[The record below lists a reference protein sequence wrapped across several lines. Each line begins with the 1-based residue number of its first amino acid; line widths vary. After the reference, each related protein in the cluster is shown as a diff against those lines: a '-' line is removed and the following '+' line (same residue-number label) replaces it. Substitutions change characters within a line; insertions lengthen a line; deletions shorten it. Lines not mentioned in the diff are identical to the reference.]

1 MTWAT
6 FQFAAGLLALYLGA
20 EWLVR
25 GSGRLARRFGVSAL
39 IVGLTVVAFGTSA
52 PEMVVSAFAAGRGQG
67 DVAVGNVI
75 GSNIFNVL
83 AILGITALL
92 FPIAV
97 ERSLIRRELPLMLL
111 ISLLL
116 PLLVFDGLLSRR
128 DAGILIALFAV
139 YLALMIWLARR
150 DPVIDTGEEAFDRE
164 LLASDDPT
172 RSPALPSIGYVVA
185 GLVALVAG
193 ARLLVDS
200 SIIFARAAGVSELV
214 IGLTVVAAGTSLPE
228 LATSTIAALRRESD
242 IALGNVIGSNIF
254 NLLAILGFSAAIRP
268 LSIAADLIRVEI
280 PVMIASSLLLVPLAF
295 TGRRLDRWEGALLLL
310 CYLGFLML
318 LFLRLA

>member
-52 PEMVVSAFAAGRGQG
+52 PEMVVSAFASGRGQG
-67 DVAVGNVI
+67 DMAVGNVI

-111 ISLLL
+111 ITLLL
-116 PLLVFDGLLSRR
+116 PLLMFDGLVSRT

-139 YLALMIWLARR
+139 YLGLMIWLARR
-150 DPVIDTGEEAFDRE
+150 DPVIDTGEAAFDRE

-172 RSPALPSIGYVVA
+172 RSRALPSIGFVIA

-268 LSIAADLIRVEI
+268 LPLATDLIRFEI

-318 LFLRLA
+318 IFLRSL